1 MKKIFCGDSITDF
14 FPRYPNED
22 SYRTGLKGDSTM
34 KKRVFSTLLLLSMF
48 IALTMGNAFA
58 YNDSP
63 ITVKVPFDFVVGKK
77 TLPAGEYTVRE
88 NAASGP
94 NATLLIQNTRTKVAV
109 ITGTQPFQPKAGKN
123 KPKLEFT
130 QYQGQYF
137 LRHVIMPES
146 QYGRAIR
153 LRKSQA
159 EVAKVA
165 VESVSVQN

>member
-1 MKKIFCGDSITDF
+1 
-14 FPRYPNED
+14 
-22 SYRTGLKGDSTM
+22 M

-63 ITVKVPFDFVVGKK
+63 ITVKVPFDFIVGKK

-94 NATLLIQNTRTKVAV
+94 NATLLIQNTKTKVAV
-109 ITGTQPFQPKAGKN
+109 ITGTQPFEPQAGKN

-137 LRHVIMPES
+137 LRRVIMPEA
-146 QYGRAIR
+146 QFGRVIR
-153 LRKSQA
+153 LRK
-159 EVAKVA
+159 
-165 VESVSVQN
+165 